1 MKKRIYLL
9 GILLLV
15 QLSYSQNLTELKK
28 VKTKY
33 YMLYI
38 PKEWKKT
45 KFDKTKYE
53 LALKSE
59 KTNNI
64 IYFDLK
70 KCSIESKNDLD
81 NFGFKRMQI
90 NFLNRLNK
98 RDKEDE
104 IKYCGK
110 IDILNESNSENIIP
124 YFETLEYK
132 IK

>member
-1 MKKRIYLL
+1 
-9 GILLLV
+9 
-15 QLSYSQNLTELKK
+15 
-28 VKTKY
+28 
-33 YMLYI
+33 MLYI